1 MFRKKGIS
9 IILSTIILISLAIII
24 SIIVVMYFSGITE
37 TLMTIER
44 IEVSY
49 AWSMKGFED
58 YYYIAIFFKNNGRN
72 NIIICDVS
80 INGKSFK
87 DFSHGTKINIGNSKT
102 INELNINDESAFLSV
117 EPGEIGSVGISIPSN
132 KVSTGQTIHI
142 MIHTINGGECYV
154 PVTIEE

>member
-1 MFRKKGIS
+1 MFRNKGIS
-9 IILSTIILISLAIII
+9 IILSTIILISIAIII

-44 IEVSY
+44 IEVSH

-58 YYYIAIFFKNNGRN
+58 YYYIAIFFKNNGKK
-72 NIIICDVS
+72 NIIVCDVS

-87 DFSHGTKINIGNSKT
+87 DFSYGTKINIGNSKT
-102 INELNINDESAFLSV
+102 INELDLNNEKTFLSI
-117 EPGEIGSVGISIPSN
+117 EPGEIGSIGICIPSN
-132 KVSTGQTIHI
+132 KVSIGQIIHI
-142 MIHTINGGECYV
+142 VIHTINGGECYV